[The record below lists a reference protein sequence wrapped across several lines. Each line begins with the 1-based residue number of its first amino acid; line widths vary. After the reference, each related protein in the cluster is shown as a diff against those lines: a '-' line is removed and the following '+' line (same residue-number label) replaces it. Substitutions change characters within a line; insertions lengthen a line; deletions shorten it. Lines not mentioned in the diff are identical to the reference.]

1 MFSCSQVFQSAAMLG
16 CKVLQSAAIYGC
28 KKKIRMK
35 SLNKDLFVTFMKIG
49 GFTLGGGAAMI
60 PLMEQQVVTQHQ
72 WLTHSEFMDVMAVA
86 QATPGVFAVNMAS
99 HIGYKVGGIRSGI
112 IASLG
117 VVFPSLIII
126 LLFAIIF
133 SRFRDNRWVE
143 AAFMGIR
150 PAVVALLAVPV
161 FKMGKT
167 ARVTWSNVWIPI
179 LSTALIIYGV
189 TPALIILVAG
199 IAGFLYG
206 LARKDNQQSSK

>member
-1 MFSCSQVFQSAAMLG
+1 
-16 CKVLQSAAIYGC
+16 
-28 KKKIRMK
+28 
-35 SLNKDLFVTFMKIG
+35 MKIG

-60 PLMEQQVVTQHQ
+60 PLMEQQVVTRHQ
-72 WLTHSEFMDVMAVA
+72 WLSHSEFMDIMAVS

-126 LLFAIIF
+126 LLIAIIF

-167 ARVTWSNVWIPI
+167 ARITWSNVWIPI
-179 LSTALIIYGV
+179 VSTALIVYGV

-199 IAGFLYG
+199 IAGFFYG
-206 LARKDNQQSSK
+206 IIKKDKEQEMK

>member
-1 MFSCSQVFQSAAMLG
+1 MQ
-16 CKVLQSAAIYGC
+16 
-28 KKKIRMK
+28 

-60 PLMEQQVVTQHQ
+60 PLMEQQVVTRHQ
-72 WLTHSEFMDVMAVA
+72 WLSHGEFMDIMAVS

-126 LLFAIIF
+126 LLIAIIF

-167 ARVTWSNVWIPI
+167 ARITWSNVWIPI
-179 LSTALIIYGV
+179 VSTALIVYGV

-199 IAGFLYG
+199 ITGFFYG
-206 LARKDNQQSSK
+206 IIKKDKEQEMK

>member
-1 MFSCSQVFQSAAMLG
+1 
-16 CKVLQSAAIYGC
+16 
-28 KKKIRMK
+28 MK

-72 WLTHSEFMDVMAVA
+72 WLTHSEFMDVMAVS

-117 VVFPSLIII
+117 VVFPSLVII
-126 LLFAIIF
+126 LLIAIIF

-167 ARVTWSNVWIPI
+167 ARVTWSNAWIPI

-199 IAGFLYG
+199 VAGFLYG
-206 LARKDNQQSSK
+206 LTRKDNQQLSK

>member
-1 MFSCSQVFQSAAMLG
+1 MN
-16 CKVLQSAAIYGC
+16 
-28 KKKIRMK
+28 

-72 WLTHSEFMDVMAVA
+72 WLTHSEFMDVMAVS

-117 VVFPSLIII
+117 VVFPSLVII
-126 LLFAIIF
+126 LLIAIIF

-189 TPALIILVAG
+189 TTELIILVAG
-199 IAGFLYG
+199 VAGFLYG
-206 LARKDNQQSSK
+206 LTRKEKQQS

>member
-1 MFSCSQVFQSAAMLG
+1 
-16 CKVLQSAAIYGC
+16 
-28 KKKIRMK
+28 
-35 SLNKDLFVTFMKIG
+35 MKIG

-60 PLMEQQVVTQHQ
+60 PLMEQQVVTRHQ
-72 WLTHSEFMDVMAVA
+72 WLSHSEFMDIMAVS

-126 LLFAIIF
+126 LLIAIIF

-150 PAVVALLAVPV
+150 PAVVALLVVPV

-179 LSTALIIYGV
+179 VSTALIVYGV

-199 IAGFLYG
+199 IAGFFYG
-206 LARKDNQQSSK
+206 IIKKDKEQEMK

>member
-1 MFSCSQVFQSAAMLG
+1 MQ
-16 CKVLQSAAIYGC
+16 
-28 KKKIRMK
+28 

-60 PLMEQQVVTQHQ
+60 PLMEQQVVTRHQ
-72 WLTHSEFMDVMAVA
+72 WLSHSEFMDIMAVS

-126 LLFAIIF
+126 LLIAIIF

-167 ARVTWSNVWIPI
+167 ARITWSNVWIPI
-179 LSTALIIYGV
+179 VSTALIVYGV

-199 IAGFLYG
+199 IAGFFYG
-206 LARKDNQQSSK
+206 IIKKDKEQEMK

>member
-1 MFSCSQVFQSAAMLG
+1 
-16 CKVLQSAAIYGC
+16 
-28 KKKIRMK
+28 MK
-35 SLNKDLFVTFMKIG
+35 SLDKDLFITFMKIG

-60 PLMEQQVVTQHQ
+60 PLMEQQVVTRHQ
-72 WLTHSEFMDVMAVA
+72 WLSHSDFMDVMAVA

-117 VVFPSLIII
+117 VVFPSLVII
-126 LLFAIIF
+126 LLIAIIF

-150 PAVVALLAVPV
+150 PAVVALLVVPV

-179 LSTALIIYGV
+179 LSTALIVYGV

-206 LARKDNQQSSK
+206 LIKKDSLP

>member
-1 MFSCSQVFQSAAMLG
+1 MQ
-16 CKVLQSAAIYGC
+16 
-28 KKKIRMK
+28 

-60 PLMEQQVVTQHQ
+60 PLMEQQVVTRHQ
-72 WLTHSEFMDVMAVA
+72 WLSHSEFMDIMAVS

-126 LLFAIIF
+126 LLIAIIF

-179 LSTALIIYGV
+179 VSTALIVYGV

-199 IAGFLYG
+199 IAGFFYG
-206 LARKDNQQSSK
+206 IIKKDKEEEMK

>member
-1 MFSCSQVFQSAAMLG
+1 
-16 CKVLQSAAIYGC
+16 
-28 KKKIRMK
+28 MK
-35 SLNKDLFVTFMKIG
+35 TLDKDLFISFMKIG

-60 PLMEQQVVTQHQ
+60 PLMEQQVVTRHQ
-72 WLTHSEFMDVMAVA
+72 WLSPSEFMDVMAVA

-117 VVFPSLIII
+117 VVFPSLVII
-126 LLFAIIF
+126 LLIAIIF
-133 SRFRDNRWVE
+133 SRFRDNPWVE

-150 PAVVALLAVPV
+150 PAVVALLVVPV

-179 LSTALIIYGV
+179 LSTALIVYGI

-199 IAGFLYG
+199 VAGFIYG
-206 LARKDNQQSSK
+206 IIKKDKELENN

>member
-1 MFSCSQVFQSAAMLG
+1 
-16 CKVLQSAAIYGC
+16 
-28 KKKIRMK
+28 MK
-35 SLNKDLFVTFMKIG
+35 LG

-60 PLMEQQVVTQHQ
+60 PLMEQQVVTRHQ
-72 WLTHSEFMDVMAVA
+72 WLSHSEFMDIMAVS

-126 LLFAIIF
+126 LLIAIIF

-179 LSTALIIYGV
+179 VSTALIVYGV

-199 IAGFLYG
+199 IAGFFYG
-206 LARKDNQQSSK
+206 IIKKDKEQEMK

>member
-1 MFSCSQVFQSAAMLG
+1 
-16 CKVLQSAAIYGC
+16 
-28 KKKIRMK
+28 MK
-35 SLNKDLFVTFMKIG
+35 SLDKDLFITFMKIG

-60 PLMEQQVVTQHQ
+60 PLMEQQVVTRHQ
-72 WLTHSEFMDVMAVA
+72 WLSHSEFMDIMAVS

-126 LLFAIIF
+126 LLIAIIF

-161 FKMGKT
+161 FKMAKT
-167 ARVTWSNVWIPI
+167 ARITWSNVWIPI
-179 LSTALIIYGV
+179 VSTALIVYGV

-199 IAGFLYG
+199 IAGFFYG
-206 LARKDNQQSSK
+206 IIKKDKEQEMK

>member
-1 MFSCSQVFQSAAMLG
+1 
-16 CKVLQSAAIYGC
+16 
-28 KKKIRMK
+28 MK

-117 VVFPSLIII
+117 VVFPSLVII
-126 LLFAIIF
+126 LLIAIIF

>member
-1 MFSCSQVFQSAAMLG
+1 
-16 CKVLQSAAIYGC
+16 
-28 KKKIRMK
+28 MK
-35 SLNKDLFVTFMKIG
+35 TLDKDLFISFMKIG

-60 PLMEQQVVTQHQ
+60 PLMEQQVVTRHQ
-72 WLTHSEFMDVMAVA
+72 WLSHSEFMDVMAVA
-86 QATPGVFAVNMAS
+86 QATPGVCAVNMAS

-117 VVFPSLIII
+117 VVFPSLVII
-126 LLFAIIF
+126 LLIAIIF
-133 SRFRDNRWVE
+133 SRFRDNPWVE

-150 PAVVALLAVPV
+150 PAVVALLVVPV

-179 LSTALIIYGV
+179 LSTALIVYGI

-199 IAGFLYG
+199 VAGFIYG
-206 LARKDNQQSSK
+206 IIKKDKELENN

>member
-1 MFSCSQVFQSAAMLG
+1 MQ
-16 CKVLQSAAIYGC
+16 
-28 KKKIRMK
+28 
-35 SLNKDLFVTFMKIG
+35 SLNKDLFITFMKIG

-60 PLMEQQVVTQHQ
+60 PLMEQQVVTRHQ
-72 WLTHSEFMDVMAVA
+72 WLSHSEFMDIMAVS

-126 LLFAIIF
+126 LLIAIIF

-179 LSTALIIYGV
+179 VSTALIVYGV

-199 IAGFLYG
+199 IAGFFYG
-206 LARKDNQQSSK
+206 IIKKDKEQEMK

>member
-1 MFSCSQVFQSAAMLG
+1 
-16 CKVLQSAAIYGC
+16 
-28 KKKIRMK
+28 MK
-35 SLNKDLFVTFMKIG
+35 SLDKDLFVTFMKIG

-72 WLTHSEFMDVMAVA
+72 WLTHSEFMDVMAVS

-126 LLFAIIF
+126 LLIAIIF

-199 IAGFLYG
+199 VAGFLYG
-206 LARKDNQQSSK
+206 LTRKNNQQLSK

>member
-1 MFSCSQVFQSAAMLG
+1 MQ
-16 CKVLQSAAIYGC
+16 
-28 KKKIRMK
+28 

-60 PLMEQQVVTQHQ
+60 PLMEQQVVTRHQ
-72 WLTHSEFMDVMAVA
+72 WLSHSEFMDIMAVSL
-86 QATPGVFAVNMAS
+86 ATPGVFAVNMAS

-126 LLFAIIF
+126 LLIAIIF

-179 LSTALIIYGV
+179 VSTALIVYGV

-199 IAGFLYG
+199 IAGFFYG
-206 LARKDNQQSSK
+206 IIKKDKEQEMK

>member
-1 MFSCSQVFQSAAMLG
+1 MQ
-16 CKVLQSAAIYGC
+16 
-28 KKKIRMK
+28 

-60 PLMEQQVVTQHQ
+60 PLMEQQVVTRHQ
-72 WLTHSEFMDVMAVA
+72 WLSHSEFMDIMAVS

-126 LLFAIIF
+126 LLIAIIF

-167 ARVTWSNVWIPI
+167 ARITWSNVWIPI
-179 LSTALIIYGV
+179 VSTALIVYGV

-199 IAGFLYG
+199 IAGFFYG
-206 LARKDNQQSSK
+206 SIKKDKEQEMK

>member
-1 MFSCSQVFQSAAMLG
+1 
-16 CKVLQSAAIYGC
+16 
-28 KKKIRMK
+28 MK
-35 SLNKDLFVTFMKIG
+35 SLDKDLFVTFMKIG

-60 PLMEQQVVTQHQ
+60 PLMEQQVVSKHQ
-72 WLTHSEFMDVMAVA
+72 WLSHSEFMDIMAVS

-117 VVFPSLIII
+117 VVFPSLVII
-126 LLFAIIF
+126 LLIAIIF
-133 SRFRDNRWVE
+133 ARFRGNHWVE

-167 ARVTWSNVWIPI
+167 ARITWSNVWIPI
-179 LSTALIIYGV
+179 LSTALIVYGV

-199 IAGFLYG
+199 IAGFFYG
-206 LARKDNQQSSK
+206 LIKTDKKATS

>member
-1 MFSCSQVFQSAAMLG
+1 MQ
-16 CKVLQSAAIYGC
+16 
-28 KKKIRMK
+28 

-60 PLMEQQVVTQHQ
+60 PLMEQQIVTRHQ
-72 WLTHSEFMDVMAVA
+72 WLSHSEFMDIMAVS

-126 LLFAIIF
+126 LLIAIIF

-161 FKMGKT
+161 FKMAKT

-179 LSTALIIYGV
+179 VSTALIVYGV

-199 IAGFLYG
+199 IAGFFYG
-206 LARKDNQQSSK
+206 IIKKDKEQEMK

>member
-1 MFSCSQVFQSAAMLG
+1 MQ
-16 CKVLQSAAIYGC
+16 
-28 KKKIRMK
+28 

-60 PLMEQQVVTQHQ
+60 PLMEQQVVTRHQ
-72 WLTHSEFMDVMAVA
+72 WLSHSEFMDIMAVS

-126 LLFAIIF
+126 LLIAIIF

-161 FKMGKT
+161 FKMAKT

-179 LSTALIIYGV
+179 VSTALIVYGV

-199 IAGFLYG
+199 IAGFFYG
-206 LARKDNQQSSK
+206 IIKKDKEQEMK

>member
-1 MFSCSQVFQSAAMLG
+1 
-16 CKVLQSAAIYGC
+16 
-28 KKKIRMK
+28 MK
-35 SLNKDLFVTFMKIG
+35 TLDKDLFISFMKIG

-60 PLMEQQVVTQHQ
+60 PLMEQQVVTRHQ
-72 WLTHSEFMDVMAVA
+72 WLSHSEFMDVMAVA

-117 VVFPSLIII
+117 VVFPSLVII
-126 LLFAIIF
+126 LLIAIIF
-133 SRFRDNRWVE
+133 SRFRDNPWVE

-150 PAVVALLAVPV
+150 PAVVALLVVPV

-179 LSTALIIYGV
+179 LSTALIVYGI

-199 IAGFLYG
+199 VAGFIYG
-206 LARKDNQQSSK
+206 IIKKDKELENN